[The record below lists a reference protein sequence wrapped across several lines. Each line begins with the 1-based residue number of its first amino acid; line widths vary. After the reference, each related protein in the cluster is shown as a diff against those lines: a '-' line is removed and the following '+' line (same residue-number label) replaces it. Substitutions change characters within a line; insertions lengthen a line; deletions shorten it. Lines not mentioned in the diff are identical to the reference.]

1 MNYYLLK
8 RFNLTKSPVCGL
20 AMLNPGWC
28 HMKRRLESESVL
40 IIGKKNSTLIDDEG
54 TRLEVAPNRM
64 ILLPARHL
72 HKGIEPITKP
82 VSYYWIHFY
91 QCLDDDDELRYFLPK
106 QIAEKE
112 ALTVFSSKAI
122 SYQRLEDSIILP
134 QLLDL
139 ENPASITN
147 RCTAILNEHAK
158 PSFSPL
164 VYNHLV
170 QSLLLELSAQAFASV
185 QKTQRRNSE
194 PALAQQVMVIL
205 EGELSNP
212 DVSVKYLADRLKVN
226 ADYLGRSFKEVMQ
239 VSIGQY
245 IIRRRVELSCMRLRE
260 TNDTIEAISQEC
272 GFGSRR
278 QFYEEFKRVVGKTP
292 ASYRTESAYIGINS
306 L

>member
-1 MNYYLLK
+1 MNYYLFK
-8 RFNLTKSPVCGL
+8 QFNLTTSPVCGL

-40 IIGKKNSTLIDDEG
+40 IIGKKNTTLIDDEG
-54 TRLEVAPNRM
+54 TRLEVKPGRM

-72 HKGIEPITKP
+72 HKGMEAITKP

-91 QCLDDDDELRYFLPK
+91 QCLSDDDELRYFLPK
-106 QIAEKE
+106 QIEEQE
-112 ALTVFSSKAI
+112 ALTILRSKAI
-122 SYQRLEDSIILP
+122 SYQRMEDSIILP
-134 QLLDL
+134 QQLDL
-139 ENPASITN
+139 ENSAAITN
-147 RCTAILNEHAK
+147 MCTAILSEHAK

-170 QSLLLELSAQAFASV
+170 QSLLLELCAQSFDSV
-185 QKTQRRNSE
+185 QKTKRRNSE
-194 PALAQQVMVIL
+194 PSLAQQVVVLL
-205 EGELSNP
+205 EDELSNP
-212 DVSVKYLADRLKVN
+212 DVSVKYLANRLEVN
-226 ADYLGRSFKEVMQ
+226 ADYLGRSFKDVMHA
-239 VSIGQY
+239 SIGQY

-260 TNDTIEAISQEC
+260 TNSGIEEIAKEC